1 MKLEIDLMNA
11 DEVAAGLVLL
21 SKIGE
26 AQTETKAT
34 IRTIPPGVVV
44 PRSVTEFIQR
54 TQVEEGE
61 QFYTPPQTQ
70 IAANIK
76 DEHFVAGTTLD
87 PAAVFGGTPVADP
100 LPLSTIVPPPPVSI
114 APTTPIPGPVSSV
127 AAVELDVKGLPWDS
141 RIHSSSKNKLANGC
155 WKVARGKAPEYVA
168 QVESELKDAAG
179 IPTAAVAHLI
189 SHGVD
194 LDTATKAMDAAVLSS
209 PFARELAG
217 APVPPPP
224 PPVTA
229 DLTVLSPEALAK
241 LRANVAAPGVIVPVP
256 PAPNADPSTFETL
269 MTRISPQ
276 ISAGVLPPQAVMEA
290 CKVNGLQSVVG
301 LQSSPQL
308 VPLVWATLKA
318 TYPALV

>member
-21 SKIGE
+21 GKIGE
-26 AQTETKAT
+26 AQAETKAT
-34 IRTIPPGVVV
+34 VRTAPANVAD
-44 PRSVTEFIQR
+44 FIQR
-54 TQVEEGE
+54 TQVPDGEE
-61 QFYTPPQTQ
+61 FYTPPQTQ

-76 DEHFVAGTTLD
+76 DEHFVAGTALD

-114 APTTPIPGPVSSV
+114 APTTPIPGPVSSPV
-127 AAVELDVKGLPWDS
+127 AVELDVKGLPWDS

-168 QVESELKDAAG
+168 QVESELKGDWSHSLGHAA
-179 IPTAAVAHLI
+179 
-189 SHGVD
+189 
-194 LDTATKAMDAAVLSS
+194 
-209 PFARELAG
+209 
-217 APVPPPP
+217 
-224 PPVTA
+224 
-229 DLTVLSPEALAK
+229 
-241 LRANVAAPGVIVPVP
+241 PVP
-256 PAPNADPSTFETL
+256 PAPNVAPYDVALPTAADAAYMASIPPAPPGNPTTFETL

-290 CKVNGLQSVVG
+290 CKANGLQSVVG

>member
-11 DEVAAGLVLL
+11 DEVKAGMSLL
-21 SKIGE
+21 ARVSE
-26 AQTETKAT
+26 AQAETKAAV
-34 IRTIPPGVVV
+34 RTIPPGVVV

-54 TQVEEGE
+54 TQVPDGEE
-61 QFYTPPQTQ
+61 FYT
-70 IAANIK
+70 AEGMN
-76 DEHFVAGTTLD
+76 

-100 LPLSTIVPPPPVSI
+100 LPSSTTVPLPPVAI
-114 APTTPIPGPVSSV
+114 VPTTPIPGHVSSV

-168 QVESELKDAAG
+168 QVESELRCTPTSGGLAVP
-179 IPTAAVAHLI
+179 IPPAPIVVD
-189 SHGVD
+189 GVD
-194 LDTATKAMDAAVLSS
+194 ISKPLIGRDG
-209 PFARELAG
+209 RI
-217 APVPPPP
+217 
-224 PPVTA
+224 
-229 DLTVLSPEALAK
+229 
-241 LRANVAAPGVIVPVP
+241 IVPVPLTPPPP
-256 PAPNADPSTFETL
+256 PAPNADPSSFETL

-290 CKVNGLQSVVG
+290 CKANGLQSVVG

>member
-21 SKIGE
+21 GKIGE
-26 AQTETKAT
+26 AQAETKAT
-34 IRTIPPGVVV
+34 VRTAPANVAD
-44 PRSVTEFIQR
+44 FIQR
-54 TQVEEGE
+54 TQVPDGEE
-61 QFYTPPQTQ
+61 FYTPPQTQ

-76 DEHFVAGTTLD
+76 DEHFVAGTALD

-114 APTTPIPGPVSSV
+114 VPTTLIPGPVSSV

-168 QVESELKDAAG
+168 SVEAELKGVAAVTKPG
-179 IPTAAVAHLI
+179 VPLPPVPVAPDVTPYDVALPTAA
-189 SHGVD
+189 
-194 LDTATKAMDAAVLSS
+194 DAAYMAS
-209 PFARELAG
+209 
-217 APVPPPP
+217 
-224 PPVTA
+224 
-229 DLTVLSPEALAK
+229 
-241 LRANVAAPGVIVPVP
+241 IP
-256 PAPNADPSTFETL
+256 PAPPGNPVSFETL

-290 CKVNGLQSVVG
+290 CKANGLQSVVG
-301 LQSSPQL
+301 LQTSPQL

>member
-11 DEVAAGLVLL
+11 DEVKAGMSLL
-21 SKIGE
+21 ARVSE
-26 AQTETKAT
+26 AQAETKAAV
-34 IRTIPPGVVV
+34 RTIPPGVVV

-54 TQVEEGE
+54 TQVPDGEE
-61 QFYTPPQTQ
+61 FYT
-70 IAANIK
+70 AEGMN
-76 DEHFVAGTTLD
+76 

-114 APTTPIPGPVSSV
+114 VPTTLIPGPVSSV

-168 QVESELKDAAG
+168 QVESELKGGAVVSTGPTASGVPLPPVPVAPDVTPYDVAL
-179 IPTAAVAHLI
+179 PTAA
-189 SHGVD
+189 
-194 LDTATKAMDAAVLSS
+194 DAAYMAS
-209 PFARELAG
+209 
-217 APVPPPP
+217 
-224 PPVTA
+224 
-229 DLTVLSPEALAK
+229 
-241 LRANVAAPGVIVPVP
+241 IP
-256 PAPNADPSTFETL
+256 PAPPGNPVSFETL

-290 CKVNGLQSVVG
+290 CKANGLQSVVG
-301 LQSSPQL
+301 LQTSPQL

>member
-21 SKIGE
+21 GKIGE
-26 AQTETKAT
+26 AQAETKVA

-100 LPLSTIVPPPPVSI
+100 LPSNTTVPLPPVSI

-168 QVESELKDAAG
+168 QVEAELMVARSVPIIATEAATPFPQNVVPG
-179 IPTAAVAHLI
+179 PHPGTVVAAPV
-189 SHGVD
+189 V
-194 LDTATKAMDAAVLSS
+194 
-209 PFARELAG
+209 
-217 APVPPPP
+217 VPPPP
-224 PPVTA
+224 PP
-229 DLTVLSPEALAK
+229 
-241 LRANVAAPGVIVPVP
+241 
-256 PAPNADPSTFETL
+256 PNADPVSFETL

-290 CKVNGLQSVVG
+290 CKANGLQSVVG

>member
-21 SKIGE
+21 GKIGE
-26 AQTETKAT
+26 AQAEMKAAV
-34 IRTIPPGVVV
+34 RLPAQPA
-44 PRSVTEFIQR
+44 FADFNQR
-54 TQVEEGE
+54 TQVPEGE
-61 QFYTPPQTQ
+61 EFYTPPQTQ

-100 LPLSTIVPPPPVSI
+100 LPSSTTVPLPPVSI

-168 QVESELKDAAG
+168 QVEAELKGVAAVTKLG
-179 IPTAAVAHLI
+179 VPLPPVPVAPDVTPYDVALPTAA
-189 SHGVD
+189 
-194 LDTATKAMDAAVLSS
+194 DAAYMAS
-209 PFARELAG
+209 
-217 APVPPPP
+217 
-224 PPVTA
+224 
-229 DLTVLSPEALAK
+229 
-241 LRANVAAPGVIVPVP
+241 IP
-256 PAPNADPSTFETL
+256 PAPPGNPVSFETL

-290 CKVNGLQSVVG
+290 CKANGLQSVVG